1 MMEKSSEFL
10 KVNENSKD
18 QVIFLLMVFVGVF
31 VSSYL
36 SQGNLEWSIADGLS
50 STFAVGLGAILIK
63 LMLNYYPVGA
73 VKSWPTLLF
82 SLVLAALFTYGN
94 QKLWESGW
102 LGFAENLI
110 LFKATVPLRVSIGT
124 WLFHLVGMNVLSNR
138 SSTKDIHQ
146 LQHEESRQ
154 KLSTDA
160 ELHYLRQQMQPHFLF
175 NSLNSINAL
184 LKRDPEKARNMVQ
197 GLADF
202 YRKNLKTDSKKWT
215 VVATEMEA
223 ITQYFYLE
231 KIRFGHRLNYEI
243 DIPEGVSTL
252 KLPSLLLQTLVENAV
267 KHGLYGVT
275 GEVLIQIEAR
285 QKEGNLEVTVRNPSE
300 EDAKKASGTGF
311 GLESLE
317 RRLFLIF
324 GRKDLLNYNQSGG
337 QFTAILKIP
346 QIK

>member
-1 MMEKSSEFL
+1 MEKSPEFL
-10 KVNENSKD
+10 KINENSKD
-18 QVIFLLMVFVGVF
+18 QVIFLLMVFAGTF
-31 VSSYL
+31 LTAYL
-36 SQGNLEWSIADGLS
+36 EQGNVEWSIADGLIS
-50 STFAVGLGAILIK
+50 AFTFGLGAILIK
-63 LMLNYYPVGA
+63 LMLNYYPVGE

-82 SLVLAALFTYGN
+82 SLVLAALLTYGN
-94 QKLWESGW
+94 QILWESGW
-102 LGFAENLI
+102 LVFAEDKIVYGN
-110 LFKATVPLRVSIGT
+110 TVPLRICIGT
-124 WLFHLVGMNVLSNR
+124 WLLHLVGINVLSNR
-138 SSTKDIHQ
+138 SSSKDFNK

-197 GLADF
+197 GLAEY
-202 YRKNLKTDSKKWT
+202 YRKNLKSDSKEWT
-215 VVATEMEA
+215 DLASEMEA

-231 KIRFGHRLNYEI
+231 KIRFGHRLSYEI
-243 DIPEGVSTL
+243 TIPKSISTL

-275 GEVLIQIEAR
+275 GEVLIQIEAS
-285 QKEGNLEVTVRNPSE
+285 QKEDCLEVTVTNPSDE
-300 EDAKKASGTGF
+300 NSKKALGTGF

-324 GRKDLLNYNQSGG
+324 GRKDLLDYSQSDGH
-337 QFTAILKIP
+337 FTATLKIP